1 MMGKKTIQQIT
12 EAMSPE
18 TALKELAKAARN
30 LLTFLDE
37 KARLDFVKNLVD
49 DAETDKVASLVH
61 L

>member
-1 MMGKKTIQQIT
+1 MSKKTIQQLVDDLP
-12 EAMSPE
+12 PE
-18 TALKELAKAARN
+18 KALKEIAMAARS
-30 LLTFLDE
+30 LFSVLDE